1 MAAAMTAQ
9 GSRGERLLNA
19 SRRFGAAPS
28 IASRVLAPGFAAL
41 VDRVDQG
48 LARGT
53 MVARLP
59 DGTTRALGGRAPG
72 FKVELTVHDWRALI
86 RLATGGSIGWYQAWE
101 KGEWACEDL
110 VSLFAIMGDNA
121 RELGNTARP
130 SGPFK
135 WAANAAHRFNRN
147 SRKGAARNVAAHY
160 DLGND
165 FYAAWLD
172 PGMTYSSAMGLAG
185 EREGAEEL
193 EIAQRRKLAAIAA
206 RLGDGRRVLEIGCGW
221 GSLAELL
228 AQEGREVTAIS
239 LSEEQLA
246 FARAQRSPG
255 IRFERRDYRAIE
267 GEYDAIACVE
277 MVEALGREYWPAF
290 LDCLARSL
298 APGGRAALQYISMAE
313 DLFETYAG
321 TTDFIQAFVFPG
333 GLLIKSSEFRALA
346 EARGLGWEEPSEF
359 GADYAETLAIWRS
372 RFEAAVREGRLPPG
386 FDARFQR
393 LWRYYLSY
401 CEAGFR
407 SGNVNVH
414 QVTLV
419 KR

>member
-1 MAAAMTAQ
+1 MLSV
-9 GSRGERLLNA
+9 GK
-19 SRRFGAAPS
+19 RFGAAHGL
-28 IASRVLAPGFAAL
+28 ASRLLAPGFGAL
-41 VDRVDQG
+41 IDRVDRG
-48 LARGT
+48 LVRGT
-53 MVARLP
+53 MVAHLP
-59 DGTTRALGGRAPG
+59 DGTARTLGGRAPG
-72 FKVELTVHDWRALI
+72 FEVELTVKDWRALV

-110 VSLFAIMGDNA
+110 VSLFAIMGANA

-135 WAANAAHRFNRN
+135 WAARIVHGSNRN
-147 SRKGAARNVAAHY
+147 SRAGSARNVAAHY

-172 PGMTYSSAMGLAG
+172 SGMTYSSALGWGDGGLEA
-185 EREGAEEL
+185 
-193 EIAQRRKLAAIAA
+193 AQARKLTAIAA
-206 RLGDGRRVLEIGCGW
+206 RLGEARSVLEIGCGW
-221 GSLAELL
+221 GSLAQLL
-228 AQEGREVTAIS
+228 AAEGREVTAIS

-246 FARAQRSPG
+246 YARANRLPA
-255 IRFERRDYRAIE
+255 IRFEQRDYRTVE
-267 GEYDAIACVE
+267 GQYDAIACVE

-290 LDCLARSL
+290 LDCIARSL
-298 APGGRAALQYISMAE
+298 KPGGRAALQYISMAE

-321 TTDFIQAFVFPG
+321 TTDFIQAYVFPG

-346 EARGLGWEEPSEF
+346 EARGLAWEEPHAF
-359 GADYAETLAIWRS
+359 GEDYAHTLAEWRA
-372 RFEAAVREGRLPPG
+372 RFEAAVREGLLPEG
-386 FDARFQR
+386 FDTRFQR

-401 CEAGFR
+401 CEGGFR

-419 KR
+419 RR